1 MCPLRSLMPLP
12 SLDRPESE
20 RSPQTLWSRGGS
32 ADRNVNSRPRGVGMG
47 FCRAQLRRPA
57 PWEHGYLSQ
66 QPPPDQETLALSSRP
81 FACPLPP
88 SISNFMHL
96 CHPVPAPREPLPHGA
111 SRWQIPSP
119 ALPSGA
125 GFGARSALAFWA
137 RVMTFDLLVESSFLS
152 ATCST
157 TWSISWVLRPG
168 EADPG
173 PKSDLWRVFI
183 GVPVALPLP
192 KLLALPVPSLW
203 DLCTHC
209 LTFIVL
215 FLHNYSSLLLWVSF
229 FLPQTPVSLF
239 PLQLLFLTI
248 NYMCINENLR
258 SMRAG
263 NFLFCSLLSPQNL
276 GHVPAHPSTQFTSV
290 EWMCNRQHI
299 LENIQ
304 IMYFSPLYIV
314 MSRVP

>member
-12 SLDRPESE
+12 SLDPPESE
-20 RSPQTLWSRGGS
+20 RSPQTLWSRGCS
-32 ADRNVNSRPRGVGMG
+32 ADRNVNSRPGGVGIG

-66 QPPPDQETLALSSRP
+66 QPPPDWETLALSSRP
-81 FACPLPP
+81 FVCPLLPLVTSCICVTLCLLHGSPTHPEHPGDKFHRQPYPP
-88 SISNFMHL
+88 VQALGHVQPLLSGPVSWPSNSWVSRPSFQS
-96 CHPVPAPREPLPHGA
+96 PAPPLGA
-111 SRWQIPSP
+111 PLGFCVQVRLTLGQRAICEEFSLGSQWPSP
-119 ALPSGA
+119 S
-125 GFGARSALAFWA
+125 
-137 RVMTFDLLVESSFLS
+137 
-152 ATCST
+152 
-157 TWSISWVLRPG
+157 
-168 EADPG
+168 
-173 PKSDLWRVFI
+173 
-183 GVPVALPLP
+183 P

-229 FLPQTPVSLF
+229 CLPQTPVSLF
-239 PLQLLFLTI
+239 PLQLLFPTI
-248 NYMCINENLR
+248 NYMCINENLS

-263 NFLFCSLLSPQNL
+263 SFLFCSLLSPQNL
-276 GHVPAHPSTQFTSV
+276 GHVPAHPSTQFISA
-290 EWMCNRQHI
+290 EWMCNRQHV